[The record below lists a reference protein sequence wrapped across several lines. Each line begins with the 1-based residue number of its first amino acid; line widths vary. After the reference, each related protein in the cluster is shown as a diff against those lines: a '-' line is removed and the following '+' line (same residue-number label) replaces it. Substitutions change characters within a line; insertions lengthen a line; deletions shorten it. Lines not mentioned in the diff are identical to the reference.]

1 MMKKEYITPEVLLRT
16 VFTEGVMQ
24 APASLPLVDNPDPD
38 DPPTWGQEEARESNK
53 SFDVWED

>member
-16 VFTEGVMQ
+16 VILEGFI
-24 APASLPLVDNPDPD
+24 ADSLPLVDNPDPD
-38 DPPTWGQEEARESNK
+38 DPPTWDDVESRDNDK

>member
-24 APASLPLVDNPDPD
+24 QAASLPLVDNPDPE
-38 DPPTWGQEEARESNK
+38 PTWDDVEARENNK

>member
-16 VFTEGVMQ
+16 VVLEGFIADSV
-24 APASLPLVDNPDPD
+24 PLVDNPDPD
-38 DPPTWGQEEARESNK
+38 PSWNDQEVRENYK

>member
-1 MMKKEYITPEVLLRT
+1 MMKKEYITPEVLLRR

-24 APASLPLVDNPDPD
+24 TPASLPLVDNPDPE
-38 DPPTWGQEEARESNK
+38 PEWGDEESRENNK

>member
-24 APASLPLVDNPDPD
+24 PAASLPLDDNPDPE
-38 DPPTWGQEEARESNK
+38 PTWDEQESRDNNK
-53 SFDVWED
+53 SFDVLED

>member
-16 VFTEGVMQ
+16 VILEGFIADSV
-24 APASLPLVDNPDPD
+24 PLVDNPDPD
-38 DPPTWGQEEARESNK
+38 PEWKDQEARENYK

>member
-16 VFTEGVMQ
+16 VVLEGFI
-24 APASLPLVDNPDPD
+24 ADSLQLIDDPDPD
-38 DPPTWGQEEARESNK
+38 LNWEDDQEARENNK

>member
-16 VFTEGVMQ
+16 VFLEGFIADSV
-24 APASLPLVDNPDPD
+24 PLEDNPIDDPD
-38 DPPTWGQEEARESNK
+38 WDDQESRENNK